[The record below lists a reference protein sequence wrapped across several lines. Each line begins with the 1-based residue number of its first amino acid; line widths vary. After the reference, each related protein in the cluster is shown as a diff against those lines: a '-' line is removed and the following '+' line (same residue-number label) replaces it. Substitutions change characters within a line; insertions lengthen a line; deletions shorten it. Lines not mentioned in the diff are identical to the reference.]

1 VENDVQTNVRVIQEY
16 DDEIDL
22 RELFGVLWAGK
33 IKILAIT
40 AVFAV
45 ASVIYAL
52 SVPNQYKATALLAPA
67 QSSGGG
73 LSGALGQLGGLA
85 SLAGVSIGG
94 GESSEAQIAQEIMK
108 SWSFIEGFIAD
119 NDLAVEVFAAEGWS
133 KGSNTLKINDDAYD
147 VEKKEWL
154 IEDVDTG
161 ELRPPTSWKLF
172 ESFSERLAV
181 SEDKIS
187 GLVSVSIEYYS
198 PQMAKQW
205 LDMYVAAI
213 NAHMQ
218 QRQVAKVTN
227 NINYLQAQIEKT
239 AIAEMQEVFYTIIE
253 EQIKSKM
260 LAEASPDYAF
270 VAVSPS
276 MVPEE
281 KSQPKRALI
290 CILGTLLGGM
300 LSVLWV
306 LVIHYAKIDEALLSK
321 RFKFDVI
328 QSLVVSQY
336 AQAVAVVKAKLKK

>member
-1 VENDVQTNVRVIQEY
+1 MQNDVQNDTQY

-22 RELFGVLWAGK
+22 RELFMVLWAAKRK
-33 IKILAIT
+33 IIAIT
-40 AVFAV
+40 ALFAI

-119 NDLAVEVFAAEGWS
+119 NDLAAEVFAAEGWS
-133 KGSNTLKINDDAYD
+133 KGSNELQINDDVYD
-147 VEKKEWL
+147 TQNKQWLVENEAG
-154 IEDVDTG
+154 VMG
-161 ELRPPTSWKLF
+161 PPSSWSLF
-172 ESFSERLAV
+172 KAFSGRLAV
-181 SEDKIS
+181 SEDKKS

-198 PQMAKQW
+198 PQIAKQW

-218 QRQVAKVTN
+218 QRKVAKVTN

-239 AIAEMQEVFYTIIE
+239 SIAEMREVFYTIIE
-253 EQIKSKM
+253 EQTKNKM
-260 LAEASPDYAF
+260 VAEASPEYAF

-300 LSVLWV
+300 LSVLLV
-306 LVIHYAKIDEALLSK
+306 LIMHYT
-321 RFKFDVI
+321 
-328 QSLVVSQY
+328 
-336 AQAVAVVKAKLKK
+336 KKSD

>member
-1 VENDVQTNVRVIQEY
+1 MENNTQISDQY

-22 RELFGVLWAGK
+22 RELFSVLWAGK
-33 IKILAIT
+33 TKIIAIT

-67 QSSGGG
+67 QQDSGGI
-73 LSGALGQLGGLA
+73 SGALGQLGGLA

-94 GESSEAQIAQEIMK
+94 GDSSEAQVAQEIMN

-119 NDLAVEVFAAEGWS
+119 NDLAVEVYAAEGWS
-133 KGSNTLKINDDAYD
+133 KGSNELQINQEAYD
-147 VEKKEWL
+147 AENNQWL
-154 IEDVDTG
+154 IEGDSGVVG
-161 ELRPPTSWKLF
+161 PPNSWQLF
-172 ESFSERLAV
+172 KAFSGRVAV
-181 SEDKIS
+181 FEDKKS

-198 PQMAKQW
+198 PQIAKQW
-205 LDMYVAAI
+205 LDLYISAI
-213 NAHMQ
+213 NKHMQ
-218 QRQVAKVTN
+218 ERQVAKVSN
-227 NINYLQAQIEKT
+227 NIEYLEAQIEKT
-239 AIAEMQEVFYTIIE
+239 SITEMQEVFYTIIE
-253 EQIKSKM
+253 EQIKSQM

-300 LSVLWV
+300 LSVLIV
-306 LVIHYAKIDEALLSK
+306 LVMHYARKSD
-321 RFKFDVI
+321 
-328 QSLVVSQY
+328 
-336 AQAVAVVKAKLKK
+336 

>member
-1 VENDVQTNVRVIQEY
+1 MKNNTLDEQLSNQY

-33 IKILAIT
+33 IKIIAIT
-40 AVFAV
+40 AVFAL
-45 ASVIYAL
+45 ASVVYAL
-52 SVPNQYKATALLAPA
+52 SVPNQYKATALLSPA

-94 GESSEAQIAQEIMK
+94 GGSSEAQVAQEIMK
-108 SWSFIEGFIAD
+108 SWNFIEGFIKS
-119 NDLAVEVFAAEGWS
+119 NDLAVEIYAAEGWS
-133 KGSNTLKINDDAYD
+133 KSSNSLQINSDLYD
-147 VEKKEWL
+147 EPDSQWLVENN
-154 IEDVDTG
+154 DTG
-161 ELRPPTSWKLF
+161 ELGPPSSWKLF
-172 ESFSERLAV
+172 QDFVEMLSV
-181 SEDKIS
+181 SEDKKS

-198 PQMAKQW
+198 PQIAKHW
-205 LDMYVAAI
+205 LDLYVAAI
-213 NAHMQ
+213 NGHMQ
-218 QRQVAKVTN
+218 ERKMAEVTR
-227 NINYLQAQIEKT
+227 NITYLEAQIKKT
-239 AIAEMQEVFYTIIE
+239 NIAEMKEVFYTIIE

-270 VAVSPS
+270 VPVSPS

-306 LVIHYAKIDEALLSK
+306 LVLHYGRAK
-321 RFKFDVI
+321 
-328 QSLVVSQY
+328 
-336 AQAVAVVKAKLKK
+336 

>member
-1 VENDVQTNVRVIQEY
+1 LENNALMNDQY
-16 DDEIDL
+16 DDDEIDL
-22 RELFGVLWAGK
+22 RELFMVLWAGK
-33 IKILAIT
+33 IKIVAIT

-94 GESSEAQIAQEIMK
+94 GEGSEAQIAQEIMK
-108 SWSFIEGFIAD
+108 SWNFIEAFIAD
-119 NDLAVEVFAAEGWS
+119 NDLAVELFAAEGWR
-133 KGSNTLKINDDAYD
+133 KGSNELKINNDVYD
-147 VEKKEWL
+147 SQNKQWL
-154 IEDVDTG
+154 LENESGVVG
-161 ELRPPTSWKLF
+161 PPSSWNLF
-172 ESFSERLAV
+172 KTFSERLAV
-181 SEDKIS
+181 SEDKKS

-198 PQMAKQW
+198 PQIAKQW
-205 LDMYVAAI
+205 LDMYVSAV

-218 QRQVAKVTN
+218 QRQVDKVTN

-239 AIAEMQEVFYTIIE
+239 SIAEMREVFYTIIE
-253 EQIKSKM
+253 EQTKNKM
-260 LAEASPDYAF
+260 VAEASPEYAF

-281 KSQPKRALI
+281 TSQPKRALI

-300 LSVLWV
+300 LSVLLV
-306 LVIHYAKIDEALLSK
+306 LAMHYTRKSD
-321 RFKFDVI
+321 
-328 QSLVVSQY
+328 
-336 AQAVAVVKAKLKK
+336 

>member
-1 VENDVQTNVRVIQEY
+1 MNDQY

-22 RELFGVLWAGK
+22 RELFMVLWAGK
-33 IKILAIT
+33 IKIVAIT

-94 GESSEAQIAQEIMK
+94 GEGSEAQIAQEIMK
-108 SWSFIEGFIAD
+108 SWNFIEAFIAD
-119 NDLAVEVFAAEGWS
+119 NDLAVELFAAEGWR
-133 KGSNTLKINDDAYD
+133 KGSNELKINDDVYD
-147 VEKKEWL
+147 SQNKQWL
-154 IEDVDTG
+154 LENESGVVG
-161 ELRPPTSWKLF
+161 PPSSWNLF
-172 ESFSERLAV
+172 KTFSERLAV
-181 SEDKIS
+181 SEDKKS

-198 PQMAKQW
+198 PQIAKQW
-205 LDMYVAAI
+205 LDMYVSAV

-218 QRQVAKVTN
+218 QRQVDKVTN

-239 AIAEMQEVFYTIIE
+239 SIAEMREVFYTIIE
-253 EQIKSKM
+253 EQTKNKM
-260 LAEASPDYAF
+260 VAEASPEYAF

-281 KSQPKRALI
+281 TSQPKRALI

-300 LSVLWV
+300 LSVLLV
-306 LVIHYAKIDEALLSK
+306 LAMHYTRKSD
-321 RFKFDVI
+321 
-328 QSLVVSQY
+328 
-336 AQAVAVVKAKLKK
+336 